1 MKRQDKKSLINS
13 LGWCFIALV
22 PIFSY
27 QSFNGVLD
35 EKLSLFIALM
45 MTASLMWS
53 LNWFVEFVPALFV
66 LCGVA
71 VFDLAPS
78 KVILSGYA
86 SEAFMMIIGLMIIT
100 TIITNSGIILR
111 VIFYILS
118 MTRHNPQMYD
128 KCCFILFTVATP
140 LLPANITR
148 MELAANLI
156 KKLSMFWGLP
166 KMRSQH
172 NRLVISSFQGSSIL
186 GTCFI
191 SASLM
196 NFMVNQFITVQEEI
210 RFGIE
215 GWLKASFIALI
226 VLIIGYIIV
235 HKFIFRNQFLIDT
248 HPEVIQEELEAM
260 GTLSL
265 GEIFSLGSIAVLVM
279 GMLTYPIHR
288 ISPTF
293 IALTLTCIIMILE
306 VVDAKTIMRKINW
319 TIIFLIG
326 SAVSISKLII
336 YFEIDKFVS
345 QPIALFLL
353 DISHSKYILYIFV
366 IITTFIVR
374 LFLPITATVS
384 MLLPILL
391 PLHIPFQVSA
401 WSIAFVIL
409 TITDAWFF
417 PYQSYIY
424 TFYKMQLEQD
434 EIIYDEKIFL
444 KFQRCIN
451 IFRVLAVLASVF
463 YWDYVT

>member
-1 MKRQDKKSLINS
+1 
-13 LGWCFIALV
+13 
-22 PIFSY
+22 
-27 QSFNGVLD
+27 
-35 EKLSLFIALM
+35 
-45 MTASLMWS
+45 
-53 LNWFVEFVPALFV
+53 
-66 LCGVA
+66 
-71 VFDLAPS
+71 
-78 KVILSGYA
+78 
-86 SEAFMMIIGLMIIT
+86 
-100 TIITNSGIILR
+100 
-111 VIFYILS
+111 
-118 MTRHNPQMYD
+118 
-128 KCCFILFTVATP
+128 
-140 LLPANITR
+140 
-148 MELAANLI
+148 
-156 KKLSMFWGLP
+156 
-166 KMRSQH
+166 
-172 NRLVISSFQGSSIL
+172 
-186 GTCFI
+186 
-191 SASLM
+191 
-196 NFMVNQFITVQEEI
+196 
-210 RFGIE
+210 
-215 GWLKASFIALI
+215 
-226 VLIIGYIIV
+226 
-235 HKFIFRNQFLIDT
+235 
-248 HPEVIQEELEAM
+248 
-260 GTLSL
+260 
-265 GEIFSLGSIAVLVM
+265 
-279 GMLTYPIHR
+279 
-288 ISPTF
+288 
-293 IALTLTCIIMILE
+293 MILE